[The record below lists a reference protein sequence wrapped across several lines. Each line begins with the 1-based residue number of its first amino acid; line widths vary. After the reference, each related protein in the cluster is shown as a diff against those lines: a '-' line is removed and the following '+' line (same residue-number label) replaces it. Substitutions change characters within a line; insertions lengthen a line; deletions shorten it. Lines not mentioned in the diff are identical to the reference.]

1 LWSFQVVFRL
11 TSPHNL
17 TTRRIIFTS
26 QSNSFSNENYE
37 IKMMNSDGSGKT
49 TVSDDNYWDF
59 YVEWDY

>member
-1 LWSFQVVFRL
+1 
-11 TSPHNL
+11 L